1 MKKAVLIT
9 IFAVL
14 LTGCGSTGTENTDAE
29 TKAVSQI
36 TETSAITTSSETE
49 KQTASDTT
57 TVTTT
62 KVLNTTVSEDSA
74 AKKTSSASAK
84 SNGTSNKQTDK
95 TVKTQSQT
103 SRQIS
108 SQNQTQNET
117 QSKDTANRSAAT
129 TTVQT
134 TPAPKITTT
143 TTTLSTTTVTKTV
156 TEQITEVIP
165 EEPVI
170 EERSAI
176 ERWLN
181 IFGDTNDK
189 SYYVSIGQELPNDGS
204 DYSKARSV
212 FDYMQNS
219 FGGER
224 NCVYM
229 SSVTYALCQ
238 GIGLECGCVL
248 ISDWYNHCANAV
260 NIDGTWYVL
269 DTQASGFLYGDPGYT
284 NILDEY
290 EKTLGITLSEDDH
303 D

>member
-1 MKKAVLIT
+1 M
-9 IFAVL
+9 
-14 LTGCGSTGTENTDAE
+14 
-29 TKAVSQI
+29 
-36 TETSAITTSSETE
+36 TSHVTTSSDSEIETVPDE
-49 KQTASDTT
+49 TTDTT
-57 TVTTT
+57 IKEVS
-62 KVLNTTVSEDSA
+62 TTVSEKLSV
-74 AKKTSSASAK
+74 KKTTANSAK
-84 SNGTSNKQTDK
+84 SNSTSNKQTDK
-95 TVKTQSQT
+95 TLKSQSHT

-117 QSKDTANRSAAT
+117 KSNDTENRSAAAA
-129 TTVQT
+129 TVQA
-134 TPAPKITTT
+134 TPAPKTTTT
-143 TTTLSTTTVTKTV
+143 TTTLTTTTVTKTV

-170 EERSAI
+170 NERSAI

-219 FGGER
+219 FDGER

-238 GIGLECGCVL
+238 GIGLECGYVL

>member
-1 MKKAVLIT
+1 MKKAMLIT

-14 LTGCGSTGTENTDAE
+14 LTGCGSTGTENADAE

-62 KVLNTTVSEDSA
+62 KVLSTTVSEDSA
-74 AKKTSSASAK
+74 AKKTSAASAK

-95 TVKTQSQT
+95 TVKTQSHT
-103 SRQIS
+103 SRQLS

-117 QSKDTANRSAAT
+117 QSKDTENRSASAA
-129 TTVQT
+129 TVQT
-134 TPAPKITTT
+134 TPAPKTTT
-143 TTTLSTTTVTKTV
+143 TTTLTTTTVTKTV

-189 SYYVSIGQELPNDGS
+189 NYYVSIGQELPNDGS
-204 DYSKARSV
+204 DYSKARTV

-229 SSVTYALCQ
+229 SSVTYALCK
-238 GIGLECGCVL
+238 GIGLECGYAL

-269 DTQASGFLYGDPGYT
+269 DTQASGFLCGDLGYT
-284 NILDEY
+284 SILDEY
-290 EKTLGITLSEDDH
+290 EESLGITLSEDDH

>member
-1 MKKAVLIT
+1 MKKAMLIT

-14 LTGCGSTGTENTDAE
+14 LTGCGSIGTEEKETE
-29 TKAVSQI
+29 TKAVSQV
-36 TETSAITTSSETE
+36 TMTSHVTTSSDSEIETVPAE
-49 KQTASDTT
+49 TTDTT
-57 TVTTT
+57 IKGVS
-62 KVLNTTVSEDSA
+62 TTVSEKLS
-74 AKKTSSASAK
+74 AKKTTANSAK
-84 SNGTSNKQTDK
+84 SNSTSNKQSDK
-95 TVKTQSQT
+95 TVKSQSHT

-108 SQNQTQNET
+108 SQNQTQNGT
-117 QSKDTANRSAAT
+117 QSNDTENRSAAA

-134 TPAPKITTT
+134 TPAPKTT
-143 TTTLSTTTVTKTV
+143 TTTLTTTTVTKTV

-176 ERWLN
+176 ERWLS
-181 IFGDTNDK
+181 IFGDANDK
-189 SYYVSIGQELPNDGS
+189 NYYVSIGQELPNDGS
-204 DYSKARSV
+204 DYSKARTV

-238 GIGLECGCVL
+238 GIGLECGYAL

-269 DTQASGFLYGDPGYT
+269 DTQASGFLCGDLGYT
-284 NILDEY
+284 SILDEY
-290 EKTLGITLSEDDH
+290 EETLGITLSEDDH

>member
-1 MKKAVLIT
+1 MKKAMLIT

-74 AKKTSSASAK
+74 AKKTSAASAK

-95 TVKTQSQT
+95 TVKTLSQT

-117 QSKDTANRSAAT
+117 QSKDTDNRSAAT

-134 TPAPKITTT
+134 TPAPKTTT

-238 GIGLECGCVL
+238 GIGLECGYVL

>member
-1 MKKAVLIT
+1 MKKAMLIT

-14 LTGCGSTGTENTDAE
+14 LTGCGSTGTENTDTE
-29 TKAVSQI
+29 TKAVSQV
-36 TETSAITTSSETE
+36 TMTSHVTTSSDSEIETVPDE
-49 KQTASDTT
+49 TTDTT
-57 TVTTT
+57 IKEVS
-62 KVLNTTVSEDSA
+62 TTVSEKLSV
-74 AKKTSSASAK
+74 KKTTANSAK
-84 SNGTSNKQTDK
+84 SNSTSNKQTDK
-95 TVKTQSQT
+95 TLKSQSHT

-117 QSKDTANRSAAT
+117 KSNDTENRSAAAA
-129 TTVQT
+129 TVQA
-134 TPAPKITTT
+134 TPAPKTTTT
-143 TTTLSTTTVTKTV
+143 TTTLTTTTVTKTV

-170 EERSAI
+170 NERSAI

-219 FGGER
+219 FDGER

-238 GIGLECGCVL
+238 GIGLECGYVL